1 MLRYLFRNFIYKDF
15 RMKKLL
21 FIATATAL
29 MTTASFANANTGCG
43 LGNQVITNQDS
54 VLMQVFAATTNGTSG
69 NQTFGITSGTS
80 GCAKPAKFVSNDRA
94 NEFVAGNMD
103 ALALDIS
110 NGQGEA
116 LDTLATLLNVSNP
129 ETFASVLQKNFN
141 KIYTS
146 EDVSSANVIDNIVAL
161 G

>member
-1 MLRYLFRNFIYKDF
+1 MNKTLLIAAATTLF
-15 RMKKLL
+15 
-21 FIATATAL
+21 
-29 MTTASFANANTGCG
+29 TTASFAGNVGCG
-43 LGNQVITNQDS
+43 LGNQVIKNQDS
-54 VLMQVFAATTNGTSG
+54 TLMQIFAVTTNGTSG

-80 GCAKPAKFVSNDRA
+80 GCAKPAKFVSNDKA

-116 LDTLATLLNVSNP
+116 LSTLATLLHVANP
-129 ETFASVLQKNFN
+129 ETFASVLKSNFD
-141 KIYTS
+141 KVYTS
-146 EDVSSANVIDNIVAL
+146 SDVTSADVIDNIVAL

>member
-1 MLRYLFRNFIYKDF
+1 MNKT
-15 RMKKLL
+15 LL
-21 FIATATAL
+21 IAAATAML
-29 MTTASFANANTGCG
+29 TTASFAGNVGCG
-43 LGNQVITNQDS
+43 LGNQVIKNQDS
-54 VLMQVFAATTNGTSG
+54 VAMQIFAVTTNGTSG

-80 GCAKPAKFVSNDRA
+80 GCAKPAKFVSNDKA

-103 ALALDIS
+103 TLALDIS

-116 LDTLATLLNVSNP
+116 LTTLASLLHVSNP
-129 ETFASVLQKNFN
+129 DTFASVLQTNFD

-146 EDVSSANVIDNIVAL
+146 SDVTSANVIDNIVAL

>member
-1 MLRYLFRNFIYKDF
+1 
-15 RMKKLL
+15 MKKILTVTAIMAL
-21 FIATATAL
+21 TATAAL
-29 MTTASFANANTGCG
+29 AHPNTGCG
-43 LGNQVITNQDS
+43 LGTQIIKNQDS

-69 NQTFGITSGTS
+69 NQTFGITSGTL
-80 GCAKPAKFVSNDRA
+80 GCAKPAKFVSNERA

-116 LDTLATLLNVSNP
+116 LSTLATLLNVSNP
-129 ETFASVLQKNFN
+129 DTFASVLQENFDS
-141 KIYTS
+141 IYSS
-146 EDVSSANVIDNIVAL
+146 ENVSSADVIDNIVAL

>member
-1 MLRYLFRNFIYKDF
+1 
-15 RMKKLL
+15 MKKILT
-21 FIATATAL
+21 IVSITAL
-29 MTTASFANANTGCG
+29 TLSTAFANPNTGCG
-43 LGNQVITNQDS
+43 LGNEVIKNQDS

-80 GCAKPAKFVSNDRA
+80 GCAKPAKFVSNDKA
-94 NEFVAGNMD
+94 NQFVADNMD

-110 NGQGEA
+110 NGQGES
-116 LDTLATLLNVSNP
+116 LTTLATLLNISNP
-129 ETFASVLQKNFN
+129 DHFAATLQENFD

-146 EDVSSANVIDNIVAL
+146 SNVSSADVIDNIVSL

>member
-1 MLRYLFRNFIYKDF
+1 
-15 RMKKLL
+15 MKKTL
-21 FIATATAL
+21 FIAVTTAL
-29 MTTASFANANTGCG
+29 LSTSSFAGNVGCG
-43 LGNQVITNQDS
+43 LGNSVIKNQDS
-54 VLMQVFAATTNGTSG
+54 VLMQVFAVTTNGTSG

-80 GCAKPAKFVSNDRA
+80 GCAKPAKFVSNDKA

-103 ALALDIS
+103 VLALDIS

-116 LDTLATLLNVSNP
+116 LDTLATLLHVSNP
-129 ETFASVLQKNFN
+129 ETFASILQKNFN

>member
-1 MLRYLFRNFIYKDF
+1 
-15 RMKKLL
+15 MKKLL
-21 FIATATAL
+21 VIATATAL

>member
-1 MLRYLFRNFIYKDF
+1 
-15 RMKKLL
+15 MKKTLL
-21 FIATATAL
+21 IVAATTL
-29 MTTASFANANTGCG
+29 LTTASFANTNTGCG
-43 LGNQVITNQDS
+43 LGSDIIKNQDS
-54 VLMQVFAATTNGTSG
+54 VLMQVFAVTTNGTSG

-103 ALALDIS
+103 VLALDIS

-116 LDTLATLLNVSNP
+116 LSTLATLLNVANP
-129 ETFASVLQKNFN
+129 DTFATVLQANFD

-146 EDVSSANVIDNIVAL
+146 SDVNSADVIDNIIAL
-161 G
+161 A

>member
-1 MLRYLFRNFIYKDF
+1 MNKT
-15 RMKKLL
+15 LL
-21 FIATATAL
+21 IAAATAML
-29 MTTASFANANTGCG
+29 TTASFAGNVGCG
-43 LGNQVITNQDS
+43 LGNQIIKNQDS
-54 VLMQVFAATTNGTSG
+54 VAMQIFAVTTNGTSG

-80 GCAKPAKFVSNDRA
+80 GCAKPAKFVSNDKA

-116 LDTLATLLNVSNP
+116 LSTLATLLNVSNP
-129 ETFASVLQKNFN
+129 ETFASVLKTNFD
-141 KIYTS
+141 KVYTS
-146 EDVSSANVIDNIVAL
+146 SDVTSADVIDNIVAL

>member
-1 MLRYLFRNFIYKDF
+1 
-15 RMKKLL
+15 MKKFLT
-21 FIATATAL
+21 ITAL
-29 MTTASFANANTGCG
+29 TTLVATTAFAHPNTGCG
-43 LGNQVITNQDS
+43 LGSQIIKNQDS
-54 VLMQVFAATTNGTSG
+54 VAMQLFAATTNGTSG
-69 NQTFGITSGTS
+69 NQTFGITSGTL

-116 LDTLATLLNVSNP
+116 LSTLATLLNVANP
-129 ETFASVLQKNFN
+129 EHFNEVLQSNFD

-146 EDVSSANVIDNIVAL
+146 EKVSSADVIDNIVSL

>member
-1 MLRYLFRNFIYKDF
+1 
-15 RMKKLL
+15 MKKALL
-21 FIATATAL
+21 ITAATAL
-29 MTTASFANANTGCG
+29 LTTTLFANPNVGCG
-43 LGNQVITNQDS
+43 LGNQVIKNQDT
-54 VLMQVFAATTNGTSG
+54 VAMQVFAVTTNGTSG

-80 GCAKPAKFVSNDRA
+80 GCAKPTNFVSNDKA
-94 NEFVAGNMD
+94 NQFVEENMD

-116 LDTLATLLNVSNP
+116 LTTLATLLNVSNP
-129 ETFASVLQKNFN
+129 DTFASVLQSNFD

-146 EDVSSANVIDNIVAL
+146 SDVTSADVIDNIVAL

>member
-1 MLRYLFRNFIYKDF
+1 MNKILSITVAIT
-15 RMKKLL
+15 LL
-21 FIATATAL
+21 S
-29 MTTASFANANTGCG
+29 TASFANANTGCG

-80 GCAKPAKFVSNDRA
+80 GCAKPAKFVSNDKA

-103 ALALDIS
+103 VLALDIS

-116 LDTLATLLNVSNP
+116 LTTLATLLNISNP
-129 ETFASVLQKNFN
+129 DTFATILQANFES
-141 KIYTS
+141 IYS
-146 EDVSSANVIDNIVAL
+146 SSDVTSANVIDSIVAL

>member
-1 MLRYLFRNFIYKDF
+1 
-15 RMKKLL
+15 MKKTL

-29 MTTASFANANTGCG
+29 LSTASFAHPNTGCG
-43 LGNQVITNQDS
+43 LGNQVISNQDS

-80 GCAKPAKFVSNDRA
+80 GCAKPAKFVSNNKA

-110 NGQGEA
+110 NGQGET
-116 LDTLATLLNVSNP
+116 LDTLATLLNISNP
-129 ETFASVLQKNFN
+129 EHFNKVLQANFD

-146 EDVSSANVIDNIVAL
+146 EKVSSADVIDNIVSL

>member
-1 MLRYLFRNFIYKDF
+1 MNKT
-15 RMKKLL
+15 L
-21 FIATATAL
+21 FIAAATTIL
-29 MTTASFANANTGCG
+29 VTASFANPNTGCG
-43 LGNQVITNQDS
+43 LGNEVISNQDS

-103 ALALDIS
+103 VLALDIS

-116 LDTLATLLNVSNP
+116 LSTLATLLNISNP
-129 ETFASVLQKNFN
+129 DTFATVLQANFD

-146 EDVSSANVIDNIVAL
+146 SNVTSANVIDNIVAL

>member
-1 MLRYLFRNFIYKDF
+1 
-15 RMKKLL
+15 
-21 FIATATAL
+21 
-29 MTTASFANANTGCG
+29 
-43 LGNQVITNQDS
+43 LGDII
-54 VLMQVFAATTNGTSG
+54 
-69 NQTFGITSGTS
+69 FGIFLTSGTS

-103 ALALDIS
+103 LLALDIS

-116 LDTLATLLNVSNP
+116 LTTLATLLNVSN
-129 ETFASVLQKNFN
+129 TDIFASTLQENFD

-146 EDVSSANVIDNIVAL
+146 SNVTSANVIDNIVAL

>member
-1 MLRYLFRNFIYKDF
+1 MRKILTVTAIMALT
-15 RMKKLL
+15 
-21 FIATATAL
+21 ATAT
-29 MTTASFANANTGCG
+29 FANPNTGCG

-80 GCAKPAKFVSNDRA
+80 GCAKPAKFVSNERA

-103 ALALDIS
+103 ALASDIS

-116 LDTLATLLNVSNP
+116 LSTLATLLNVSNTD
-129 ETFASVLQKNFN
+129 TFASVLQENFDS
-141 KIYTS
+141 IYSS
-146 EDVSSANVIDNIVAL
+146 ENVSSADVIDNIVAL

>member
-1 MLRYLFRNFIYKDF
+1 
-15 RMKKLL
+15 MKKILTL
-21 FIATATAL
+21 TAIVAL
-29 MTTASFANANTGCG
+29 TTTAFANPNLGCG
-43 LGNQVITNQDS
+43 LGNQVIKNTDS

-80 GCAKPAKFVSNDRA
+80 GCAKPAKFVSNDKA
-94 NEFVAGNMD
+94 NEFVAENMD

-116 LDTLATLLNVSNP
+116 LTTLATLLNVSNP
-129 ETFASVLQKNFN
+129 DTFAKVLQANFD

-146 EDVSSANVIDNIVAL
+146 ENVNSANVIDNIVAL

>member
-1 MLRYLFRNFIYKDF
+1 MN
-15 RMKKLL
+15 KLL
-21 FIATATAL
+21 FIASATAL
-29 MTTASFANANTGCG
+29 IATASFAKSPNVGCG

-54 VLMQVFAATTNGTSG
+54 VLMQIFAVTTNGTSG

-80 GCAKPAKFVSNDRA
+80 GCAKPAKFVSNNRA

-116 LDTLATLLNVSNP
+116 LSTLATLLHVSNP
-129 ETFASVLQKNFN
+129 DHFASVLQANFE

-146 EDVSSANVIDNIVAL
+146 SKVSSADVIDNIVSL

>member
-1 MLRYLFRNFIYKDF
+1 
-15 RMKKLL
+15 MKKLL

-43 LGNQVITNQDS
+43 LGNQVISNQDS

-103 ALALDIS
+103 ALALNIS

-116 LDTLATLLNVSNP
+116 LDTLATLLHVSNP

-146 EDVSSANVIDNIVAL
+146 EEVSSANVIDNIVAL

>member
-1 MLRYLFRNFIYKDF
+1 MR
-15 RMKKLL
+15 KLL
-21 FIATATAL
+21 SIVATTAL
-29 MTTASFANANTGCG
+29 LTTTSFAGANTGCG
-43 LGNQVITNQDS
+43 LGNQVISNQDS

-80 GCAKPAKFVSNDRA
+80 GCAKPAKFVSNDKA

-103 ALALDIS
+103 TLALDIS

-116 LDTLATLLNVSNP
+116 LKTLATLLNVSNP
-129 ETFASVLQKNFN
+129 ETFASVLQTNFD
-141 KIYTS
+141 KICTS
-146 EDVSSANVIDNIVAL
+146 SNVSSADVIDNIVAL

>member
-1 MLRYLFRNFIYKDF
+1 MNKT
-15 RMKKLL
+15 LL
-21 FIATATAL
+21 IAVATAML
-29 MTTASFANANTGCG
+29 TTASFAGNVGCG
-43 LGNQVITNQDS
+43 LGNQVIKNQDS
-54 VLMQVFAATTNGTSG
+54 VAMQIFAVTTNGTSG

-80 GCAKPAKFVSNDRA
+80 GCAKPAKFVSNDKA

-116 LDTLATLLNVSNP
+116 LTTLASLLHVSNP
-129 ETFASVLQKNFN
+129 DTFASVLQTNFD

-146 EDVSSANVIDNIVAL
+146 SDVTSANVIDNIVAL

>member
-1 MLRYLFRNFIYKDF
+1 
-15 RMKKLL
+15 MKKTI
-21 FIATATAL
+21 FVIATTAL
-29 MTTASFANANTGCG
+29 LTTTSFANENTGCG
-43 LGNQVITNQDS
+43 LGSQILKNQDS

-80 GCAKPAKFVSNDRA
+80 GCAKPSKFVSNDKA
-94 NEFVAGNMD
+94 NKFVAENMD
-103 ALALDIS
+103 ALALNIS

-116 LDTLATLLNVSNP
+116 LDTLATLLHVSNKDV
-129 ETFASVLQKNFN
+129 FASTLQSNFD

-146 EDVSSANVIDNIVAL
+146 ENVTSAEVIDNIVAL

>member
-1 MLRYLFRNFIYKDF
+1 
-15 RMKKLL
+15 MKKTL
-21 FIATATAL
+21 FIAVTTAL
-29 MTTASFANANTGCG
+29 LSTSSFAGNVGCG
-43 LGNQVITNQDS
+43 LGNSVIKNQDS
-54 VLMQVFAATTNGTSG
+54 VLMQVFAVTTNGTSG

-80 GCAKPAKFVSNDRA
+80 GCAKPAKFVSNDKA

-116 LDTLATLLNVSNP
+116 LDTLATLLHVSNP
-129 ETFASVLQKNFN
+129 ETFASILQKNFN